1 MRHGL
6 VALGD
11 SITKGEGNM
20 ALGVQCQSWAL
31 WLAEALELPYTGLA
45 TNAALSDDVVAE
57 QLPRLA
63 GPYDLG
69 CLYVGV
75 NDARSTA
82 WDPARFGANLRTA
95 FDRLAQTCERTLIL
109 TMPEDLGRPLAGGR
123 LEANELIRDAAG
135 EAGAVVAELADL
147 TGWRLVL
154 PDAVHPTALGQLE
167 IAERAARALE
177 AAGVPVPRRPSELA
191 LVDDR
196 RRSAARQ
203 AAGWSRLLARDL
215 VRRAVERIR
224 PPAGI

>member
-20 ALGVQCQSWAL
+20 ALGVPCQSWAL
-31 WLAEALELPYTGLA
+31 WLAQALELPYTGLA
-45 TNAALSDDVVAE
+45 TNAALSGDVVAE

-63 GPYDLG
+63 APYDVG

-82 WDPARFGANLRTA
+82 WDPKRFEVNLRTA
-95 FDRLAQTCERTLIL
+95 LDRLGEACERTLLL

-123 LEANELIRDAAG
+123 LEANVLIRRAG
-135 EAGAVVAELADL
+135 DEAGAVVAELADL
-147 TGWRLVL
+147 SGRRLVL

-167 IAERAARALE
+167 IAERAARAL
-177 AAGVPVPRRPSELA
+177 ADAGVPVPRRPAELA

-196 RRSAARQ
+196 RRSAARH
-203 AAGWSRLLARDL
+203 AAGWARLWARDL
-215 VRRAVERIR
+215 VRRAVERVR
-224 PPAGI
+224 PPGGF